1 MTKPLKPQQKTRSKR
16 TPRKATMRYLE
27 NAALYY
33 MERFA
38 SSKANLRRIMMAK
51 VERSARFHGT
61 DREKGVAQVED
72 IIARFLRSGLLDD
85 EMYARSKAISL
96 HHRGSSSRAIRAK
109 LTSKGVDG
117 PIIHMA
123 LAFLEAEDPDS
134 EFSAAIAFARRRRI
148 GPFRRQRPSGDDT
161 GDPQL
166 HEKELTA
173 LRRAGFCFDIA
184 RRVVDAQS
192 EESLSLDRRPI

>member
-1 MTKPLKPQQKTRSKR
+1 
-16 TPRKATMRYLE
+16 
-27 NAALYY
+27 
-33 MERFA
+33 
-38 SSKANLRRIMMAK
+38 MAK

-117 PIIHMA
+117 PTIHRA

-134 EFSAAIAFARRRRI
+134 EFSAAIAFRS
-148 GPFRRQRPSGDDT
+148 PY
-161 GDPQL
+161 
-166 HEKELTA
+166 
-173 LRRAGFCFDIA
+173 
-184 RRVVDAQS
+184 
-192 EESLSLDRRPI
+192 